1 MCRQVLAVEPLDE
14 VKLAP
19 LSVRGR
25 ALALEFLGELSILAR
40 KNSFVGG
47 KGEKMLGYSQIDSAR
62 RPRAGR

>member
-47 KGEKMLGYSQIDSAR
+47 KGDEDAR
-62 RPRAGR
+62 L